1 MRQGLR
7 RLFEER
13 EVEFFLLCLFN
24 ILDAVLALLNPSHP
38 WSTKGFQIVLICI
51 LLLFMVKVVFM
62 ESLLWA
68 KLALCFHIGAMV
80 ISALS
85 SIALSG
91 LWMFVSGDLI
101 RPIILGTEYF
111 LVGVILAGILYRTCM
126 RLEEK
131 NERARW

>member
-68 KLALCFHIGAMV
+68 KLATA
-80 ISALS
+80 
-85 SIALSG
+85 
-91 LWMFVSGDLI
+91 
-101 RPIILGTEYF
+101 
-111 LVGVILAGILYRTCM
+111 
-126 RLEEK
+126 
-131 NERARW
+131 